1 MRKTS
6 SPPDDKAPLDALAE
20 PPAALGRGALGIFE
34 RLGRSALFL
43 MLVFRGLPAAVVR
56 PWLVVQ
62 QIYSVGVRTIL
73 IVLVAGVFVGM
84 VLGLQG
90 YNILVHFNSE
100 SSLGTVV
107 GLTLVRELGPVLTA
121 LLFAGRAGSALTAEL
136 GLMKATEQ
144 FAGMEMMAVD
154 PFRRV
159 LAPRFVAGFLSLPLL
174 AAIFSAVGVLG
185 GYFVGVG
192 LLGVDA
198 GAYWAEMQNS
208 VDFYDDFMT
217 GVWKSIAFGFTAT
230 WIALFHGY
238 DSVPTAEGVGR
249 ATTQS
254 VVNSSLVVLGLN
266 FVLTALLLETN

>member
-1 MRKTS
+1 
-6 SPPDDKAPLDALAE
+6 
-20 PPAALGRGALGIFE
+20 
-34 RLGRSALFL
+34 
-43 MLVFRGLPAAVVR
+43 VR